1 MSRSARSVALDV
13 LMKVEQAEAFSNLEL
28 NHALKASKLDRQ
40 DASLV
45 TELVYGT
52 LQRQNTLDY
61 FLSRFATKGLH
72 KLQPWV
78 LVLLRLSLYQM
89 LYLDRIPPHAAVNEA
104 VNIAK
109 KRGHRGVA
117 GMVNGILRNAERNR
131 DSLTIPDHLPL
142 AKRISLQH
150 SHPEWLVKRWLAQYG
165 EEETVAMCAD
175 NNRPPHVSV
184 RVNRLRSERERMLTL
199 LREQGIEA
207 EPSLLSKDGIVILSR
222 GGNLAHSDWYRGGA
236 LSIQDESSMVV
247 AAIVDS
253 KPGMRVLDCCAAPG
267 GKTTHIAETMNDE
280 GEVWANDLHEHKQAL
295 IQDQARRLGLRS
307 IRTLVSD
314 AAQLGERF
322 PAAHFDR
329 ILLDA
334 PCSGLGVIRRKP
346 DIKWRKTPEELRGL
360 PDLQLEL
367 LKAASSLLRP
377 GGVLVYST
385 CTVEPD
391 ENERVIAKFLEQ
403 HAPHFVPDRELPS
416 LVPESLH
423 PNIDRETGSVRI
435 LPHHYGSDGFFIA
448 RLRLA
453 KS

>member
-1 MSRSARSVALDV
+1 
-13 LMKVEQAEAFSNLEL
+13 
-28 NHALKASKLDRQ
+28 
-40 DASLV
+40 
-45 TELVYGT
+45 
-52 LQRQNTLDY
+52 
-61 FLSRFATKGLH
+61 
-72 KLQPWV
+72 
-78 LVLLRLSLYQM
+78 
-89 LYLDRIPPHAAVNEA
+89 
-104 VNIAK
+104 
-109 KRGHRGVA
+109 
-117 GMVNGILRNAERNR
+117 
-131 DSLTIPDHLPL
+131 
-142 AKRISLQH
+142 
-150 SHPEWLVKRWLAQYG
+150 
-165 EEETVAMCAD
+165 
-175 NNRPPHVSV
+175 
-184 RVNRLRSERERMLTL
+184 
-199 LREQGIEA
+199 
-207 EPSLLSKDGIVILSR
+207 
-222 GGNLAHSDWYRGGA
+222 
-236 LSIQDESSMVV
+236 MVV

>member
-1 MSRSARSVALDV
+1 
-13 LMKVEQAEAFSNLEL
+13 
-28 NHALKASKLDRQ
+28 
-40 DASLV
+40 
-45 TELVYGT
+45 
-52 LQRQNTLDY
+52 
-61 FLSRFATKGLH
+61 
-72 KLQPWV
+72 
-78 LVLLRLSLYQM
+78 M
-89 LYLDRIPPHAAVNEA
+89 LYLDRIPPDAAVNEA

-131 DSLTIPDHLPL
+131 DSLTIPDHLPM

-207 EPSLLSKDGIVILSR
+207 APSLLSKDGIVILSR